1 MYKVVCSNECAG
13 VVWTSHSSPYYID
26 ISKDNKSNYSWNK
39 NISSGYWTNCVNW
52 SNSNTGDAYGFPHYG
67 AKVSFANCDNV
78 AITSI
83 VTQTIGGIG
92 GSSKWPLSINFSQT
106 NLNLRFIGDYGD
118 GKLHQIDNNNMYRIF
133 MNTDVN
139 MFSDS
144 IIVVDN
150 CWLYGTAS
158 FNYNKN
164 NNATNCTVF
173 VTNQGVFD
181 NVSTFRANNV
191 NSKIIIEK
199 NSIGYF
205 RVLELS
211 STGTELIIDD
221 STAYLFDTLFMNHWS
236 KSIHTNDDGG
246 VPRVVFLG
254 KKAKLLMQGSLRVAD
269 NSDSDDSK
277 LAQPEFVFEIPAGG
291 YTEAPVS
298 RYNNKQNYFLSST
311 SKTNLLIRVD
321 HQSPAYIA
329 PVATEKVYDHQLI
342 YWDSTGSN
350 PINTNLL
357 EFAGLPNPSVN
368 YYYYTFDNTD
378 AREGE
383 LVSGVWVHLEP
394 CYTTTILV
402 R

>member
-1 MYKVVCSNECAG
+1 
-13 VVWTSHSSPYYID
+13 
-26 ISKDNKSNYSWNK
+26 
-39 NISSGYWTNCVNW
+39 
-52 SNSNTGDAYGFPHYG
+52 
-67 AKVSFANCDNV
+67 
-78 AITSI
+78 
-83 VTQTIGGIG
+83 
-92 GSSKWPLSINFSQT
+92 
-106 NLNLRFIGDYGD
+106 
-118 GKLHQIDNNNMYRIF
+118 
-133 MNTDVN
+133 
-139 MFSDS
+139 
-144 IIVVDN
+144 
-150 CWLYGTAS
+150 
-158 FNYNKN
+158 
-164 NNATNCTVF
+164 
-173 VTNQGVFD
+173 
-181 NVSTFRANNV
+181 
-191 NSKIIIEK
+191 
-199 NSIGYF
+199 
-205 RVLELS
+205 
-211 STGTELIIDD
+211 
-221 STAYLFDTLFMNHWS
+221 MNHWS

-246 VPRVVFLG
+246 VPRVVFRG